1 MGACFND
8 MTLDGKLTQKQ
19 VNAKFS
25 ERCEQDGWENG
36 HSYSGSFS
44 QFEGLR
50 FTGKTFDTMD
60 EAHDWVLENG
70 EKWGPAVCVRHRFYK
85 VPQLAL
91 NHSKARQK
99 LEQKIWDA
107 EAAARNAREKARL
120 NNRAKTPA
128 YVTKASR
135 NVEAVRARIQP
146 QMDAR
151 TAKIKEIIS
160 KAAAKSKKEVWY
172 LGGWCSS

>member
-8 MTLDGKLTQKQ
+8 MTLDGKLTQKE
-19 VNAKFS
+19 VS
-25 ERCEQDGWENG
+25 EQFDNRCRQDGYECG

-50 FTGKTFDTMD
+50 FTGKEFDTYD
-60 EAHDWVLENG
+60 EAYEWVLENG
-70 EKWGPAVCVRHRFYK
+70 SKWGPAVCVRHKQFD
-85 VPQLAL
+85 VPKLAQ
-91 NHSKARQK
+91 NHEMARRK
-99 LEQKIWDA
+99 LEQKIFAA
-107 EAAARNAREKARL
+107 EILARNARDKARI
-120 NNRAKTPA
+120 NNRSKTPA
-128 YVTKASR
+128 YVTKASK

-151 TAKIKEIIS
+151 TAKIKEIKS
-160 KAAAKSKKEVWY
+160 KAAAKSKKWVWF